1 MNKINIENNRD
12 SRLLKNVIL
21 DLFLL
26 STILEHLGHTLHT
39 THTTTDTRTDFRGMH
54 VLVQLVGIS
63 DTGHVQGLSGT
74 NESPQGAT
82 IDLSDDVSG
91 DTISTGVPASWDLST
106 NETVELESL
115 GDEDASALLELDEPL
130 AFACSPDITLVTVLV
145 LELFRI
151 GLGRFE
157 RFQIVE
163 KFDFLVEDLLLR
175 IIALEQLRF

>member
-54 VLVQLVGIS
+54 VLVQLIVIS
-63 DTGHVQGLSGT
+63 DTRHVQGLSST
-74 NESPQGAT
+74 NESPQGTT

-130 AFACSPDITLVTVLV
+130 ATFTCPDITLVAMLV
-145 LELFRI
+145 LILLGLRLSSLEGLKVVDELD
-151 GLGRFE
+151 L
-157 RFQIVE
+157 
-163 KFDFLVEDLLLR
+163 LVEDLLLR
-175 IIALEQLRF
+175 IITTEELGF